1 MPRPEATSRVSFCST
16 CSSGNT
22 SISTLIPVASWKYC
36 FSAELIALEG
46 GVDSVARRMVW
57 PANGFPAVFS
67 LLWVGGVLE
76 LVGGLLLLLGLFTRP
91 VAFVLS
97 GEMAFAYWLF
107 HAPRNF
113 YPTLN
118 GGDASILYCF
128 VFLYLAAAG
137 PGPWSLDAQRRRGGA
152 DLDAGAALRSR

>member
-1 MPRPEATSRVSFCST
+1 M
-16 CSSGNT
+16 N
-22 SISTLIPVASWKYC
+22 
-36 FSAELIALEG
+36 ALELQT
-46 GVDSVARRMVW
+46 VWAPRLLSVLRIVAALIFMAHGTQKLLGFPAP
-57 PANGFPAVFS
+57 PANGLPAAFS

-76 LVGGLLLLLGLFTRP
+76 LVGGLLLVLVLFTRP

-97 GEMAFAYWLF
+97 GEMAVAYWMF